1 MSEFIESQRAVI
13 DQTGSGLLPGIGLA
27 LVIAVGIIATIL
39 LGTWW
44 SAVIALVGIFAVS
57 AVVVAIIWGLIGS
70 EEEIYGDR

>member
-27 LVIAVGIIATIL
+27 LAIAVGIIATIL